1 MYMEKLSD
9 ITGKSIKNDRKIWI
23 VFFMTGVLCLWGGI
37 YDFSVAVYGVFL
49 VAGIIWLGSRNRQLR
64 ISVDI
69 TAKLLF
75 VMLLCHI
82 ISVFFA
88 NDKGMAVVGIIRIGV
103 VCLFWMLWCNIS
115 VCFREKVW
123 QYIPETASIMTGVS
137 VICYFIP
144 GMKEYVFGGDRLG
157 GFFQYANT
165 CAIFLLL
172 ALILLIYRKQ
182 KKKLDYVECIILGI
196 GIIFCGSRS
205 VVVIAGIVFIFF
217 LIKGY
222 GNKKVI
228 CLVLAIAMIVLLAL
242 QMFMHLDIGRL
253 LMLSLNSS
261 TLNGRLLYWR
271 DSLAVIVK
279 RPMGLGY
286 MGYYYLQPQFQTGV
300 YTTKFVHNDFLQYAL
315 DAGVICVM
323 ALAAI
328 VLKNVFSKSNNRQK
342 RMVILV
348 LTIHCLFDFDLQF
361 LSMFFLMLMCVEPDE
376 SRIKLCFSRKI
387 YIGAV
392 MLFICYAYFTTAFGM
407 AQFGRYKESL
417 RLYPLNTDARLAMMQ
432 ESDDA
437 ESAEKLIRQ
446 SGMIAEA
453 YECAARHHI
462 ESKAYVEAYE
472 DVESMLQCAGYNIYY
487 YNQYVYYLSQ
497 CLDQAVRNEDY
508 SNGQVIL
515 EAIQDVPKKIDSL
528 KNKTSFFAY
537 RIYDQPSFDLE
548 VEIKAYIE
556 RLSNMTL
563 NER

>member
-1 MYMEKLSD
+1 MCMEKQD
-9 ITGKSIKNDRKIWI
+9 KITGKTIKDDRKIWI
-23 VFFMTGVLCLWGGI
+23 IFLMTGVLCLWGGI

-49 VAGIIWLGSRNRQLR
+49 VAGIIWLGSKNRQLR
-64 ISVDI
+64 IPIDI

-75 VMLLCHI
+75 IMFLCHI

-88 NDKGMAVVGIIRIGV
+88 NDKGMAVVGIVRIGV
-103 VCLFWMLWCNIS
+103 VCLFWLLWCNVS

-123 QYIPETASIMTGVS
+123 QYIPETASIMTSIS

-144 GMKEYVFGGDRLG
+144 GMKKFVFGGERLG

-172 ALILLIYRKQ
+172 ALILLIYRGQ
-182 KKKLDYVECIILGI
+182 KKRLDYVECVILGI

-205 VVVIAGIVFIFF
+205 VVVITGIVFIFF

-222 GNKKVI
+222 GNKKI
-228 CLVLAIAMIVLLAL
+228 IALVLAAAMIVTLAL
-242 QMFMHLDIGRL
+242 QPVMHLDLERL
-253 LMLSLNSS
+253 FMLSLNSS

-279 RPMGLGY
+279 RPLGLGY

-300 YTTKFVHNDFLQYAL
+300 YATKFVHNDFLQYAL
-315 DAGVICVM
+315 DAGIICAM

-328 VLKNVFSKSNNRQK
+328 VLKNVFRKSNDHQK
-342 RMVILV
+342 RMVMLV
-348 LTIHCLFDFDLQF
+348 LAIHCLFDFDLQF

-376 SRIKLCFSRKI
+376 SRIKLCSSRKI
-387 YIGAV
+387 YIGAA
-392 MLFICYAYFTTAFGM
+392 MLFICYAYFSIAFGM

-417 RLYPLNTDARLAMMQ
+417 RLYPLSTDARLAMMQ

-437 ESAEKLIRQ
+437 ESAETLIRQ
-446 SGMIAEA
+446 NGMIAEA

-462 ESKAYVEAYE
+462 EAKEYVEAYE

-528 KNKTSFFAY
+528 KNKASFFAY

-548 VEIKAYIE
+548 VEIESYVE
-556 RLSNMTL
+556 SLSNVML
-563 NER
+563 YEK